1 MSRRAIKLSGII
13 TILRDG
19 RGLINHE
26 ADSVFISKYHLNG
39 ALNKDEVKYSIQSLR
54 HVPYKRAKVLR
65 VIKRSS
71 NTFTGRIYNLHQG
84 VFISLFPHQSKKVKL
99 VNTKSSLADF
109 TVVRVNVTD
118 AHTN

>member
-19 RGLINHE
+19 RGLINHVS
-26 ADSVFISKYHLNG
+26 DSVFISKYHLNG
-39 ALNKDEVKYSIQSLR
+39 ALDKDEVQYSIQSLR
-54 HVPYKRAKVLR
+54 HVPFKRAKVLR

-71 NTFTGRIYNLHQG
+71 NTFTGRIYNSHQG

-109 TVVRVNVTD
+109 TVVK
-118 AHTN
+118 ALSLIHI